1 LCIILLGRTYRA
13 VESGKIL
20 IKEANAMKCA
30 LAVFV
35 LLYASLATAAVSGAK
50 VLGVDVDAHKSTA
63 TIHLLNTSGK
73 DISAYVL
80 SFDATYANGHTDHA
94 EILVDLLP
102 LMMTMVD
109 QAPGSSLDDGSF
121 RAAEA
126 RDEVES
132 LPAGTG
138 NPLTKAD
145 AAVIVAVYVD
155 RTADA
160 QSDAA
165 LERVLA
171 LRRGIALARSEA
183 ADVIHKAAMSR
194 GQAHPSAVAAD
205 GVREI
210 LLRRKT
216 DHTGE
221 SVTELLSIVDDMV
234 RAPAEA
240 AGSGLSE
247 RDYLARYAMKATVRS
262 STAFAQ
268 AQIRREP

>member
-1 LCIILLGRTYRA
+1 
-13 VESGKIL
+13 
-20 IKEANAMKCA
+20 MKCA

-35 LLYASLATAAVSGAK
+35 LLSASLATAAVPGAK
-50 VLGVDVDAHKSTA
+50 VLGVDVDAHKGTA
-63 TIHLLNTSGK
+63 TIHLLNASGK

-80 SFDATYANGHTDHA
+80 SFDAAYANGHTDHT

-102 LMMTMVD
+102 LMMTMVE
-109 QAPGSSLDDGSF
+109 QAPGSSLNNGSF

-126 RDEVES
+126 RDEVEN
-132 LPAGTG
+132 LPTGTG
-138 NPLTKAD
+138 NPLTRAE

-155 RTADA
+155 RTVDA

-165 LERVLA
+165 LERVVA
-171 LRRGIALARSEA
+171 LRRGIALARSES
-183 ADVIHKAAMSR
+183 ADVIYKATTSR

-240 AGSGLSE
+240 AELGLGE
-247 RDYLARYAMKATVRS
+247 RDYLTGYATKATARG
-262 STAFAQ
+262 STALAQ